1 MGRGTDLTKTGN
13 RPDLTHWPEFDD
25 PRSAAVRRKEHSY
38 SHQCKLILSEKS
50 RHKIVYTG

>member
-1 MGRGTDLTKTGN
+1 MGKKKKMGRGTDLTKTGN

-38 SHQCKLILSEKS
+38 SHQCKLITNNFE
-50 RHKIVYTG
+50 